1 MKKILI
7 IASHR
12 KDRAPNQRFRFE
24 QYTLYLKQNGYYCTL
39 SPLITTQEEDKL
51 FYSRGNFLRKIPL
64 GLKMGWRR
72 IKDLIRANQY
82 DIILIVREAF
92 IIGIP
97 IFEKLLSLKKP
108 KMVFDFDDAIWIN
121 VISKNNRG
129 FGWLKSGS
137 KTSKIIAYSDKI
149 FAGNDYLANHAL
161 KFNKNVVIIP
171 TTIDTD
177 IYKPNYSISKEKIII
192 GWSGSTSTIEHF
204 QFAIP
209 ALEMLKA
216 KFGTKIEIL
225 VIGDSS
231 YKNSDLG
238 IIGRPWTLETE
249 LKDLQSIDIGIM
261 PLPDNEWTWGK
272 CGLKGLQYMSL
283 EIPTVMSPVG
293 VNKII
298 INDGKNGFLADD
310 VTEWVSKISLLIE
323 DSDLRIRIGQ
333 EGRKTIINNF
343 SVLSQ
348 QKRYLDQFKSLV
360 V

>member
-1 MKKILI
+1 
-7 IASHR
+7 
-12 KDRAPNQRFRFE
+12 
-24 QYTLYLKQNGYYCTL
+24 
-39 SPLITTQEEDKL
+39 
-51 FYSRGNFLRKIPL
+51 
-64 GLKMGWRR
+64 
-72 IKDLIRANQY
+72 
-82 DIILIVREAF
+82 
-92 IIGIP
+92 
-97 IFEKLLSLKKP
+97 
-108 KMVFDFDDAIWIN
+108 MVFDFDDAIWIN